1 MDNENKMIILTSN
14 EDLINQLSANKI
26 PDTHTINFNYLNN
39 LSQLNSKIDKLYEK
53 LIDSSVKNSN

>member
-14 EDLINQLSANKI
+14 EDLINQLSSNKI

-39 LSQLNSKIDKLYEK
+39 LSQL
-53 LIDSSVKNSN
+53 